1 MTIQPAMQHS
11 KATTNSR
18 KISAF
23 TLLEVVVAMA
33 ILGVLA
39 SSVFAILFQVG
50 MTAGEIREVDQRD
63 EEVSR
68 FIALLR
74 DTIEQMPQEGR
85 IEIVPPTGTESEFYE
100 IKIVGATTA
109 FSFGERGVGEGDTTI
124 GMRPQPIDSIRPD
137 LPLDDGQQFFQVAIS
152 REDFGPQDE
161 DGDGMVFNAGG
172 GDDGFLVADEQGRYW
187 LPILD
192 YVTAVSFRFW
202 DEDAKD
208 WVIEW
213 EDAELMP
220 PLLELAITDP
230 YRPLPLRTV
239 FDVPDHLTKEAVEQA
254 AATTSTANSTTTS
267 ATRPQDGGGGRGSQ
281 GGGDRRGGDRRGEGG
296 KGGDGGRGGGD
307 RGGRGGDGG
316 PQPGFRPQPGG
327 GGRPTGGGDAAPTGG
342 GGGGR

>member
-1 MTIQPAMQHS
+1 M
-11 KATTNSR
+11 KAG
-18 KISAF
+18 F

-33 ILGVLA
+33 ILGLLA
-39 SSVFAILFQVG
+39 GSVFGILYQAG

-85 IEIVPPTGTESEFYE
+85 IEVVPPTASESEFYE

-124 GMRPQPIDSIRPD
+124 GLRPQPPESVRPD
-137 LPLDDGQQFFQVAIS
+137 LPLDSGQQFYQVAIS
-152 REDFGPQDE
+152 RDDFGPQDE

-172 GDDGFLVADEQGRYW
+172 DDGFLVADNEGRYW

-202 DEDAKD
+202 DENAKD
-208 WVIEW
+208 WVTEW
-213 EDAELMP
+213 TDAEKMP
-220 PLLELAITDP
+220 PLLELAMTDP

-239 FDVPDHLTKEAVEQA
+239 FDVPDHLTKEASEA
-254 AATTSTANSTTTS
+254 NSATTSTANSSTTVTDQ
-267 ATRPQDGGGGRGSQ
+267 PQGGGRGAGPTGR
-281 GGGDRRGGDRRGEGG
+281 GGGDRGDGDR
-296 KGGDGGRGGGD
+296 GGRGGGD
-307 RGGRGGDGG
+307 RGGRGGRGGGDRGAGDGGGDGG
-316 PQPGFRPQPGG
+316 PRPGFRPQPGG
-327 GGRPTGGGDAAPTGG
+327 GNGGGGRPGGGGGQPSGGGAPTGG
-342 GGGGR
+342 GGGGGR

>member
-11 KATTNSR
+11 KTTTNSR

-39 SSVFAILFQVG
+39 GSVFAILFQVG

-137 LPLDDGQQFFQVAIS
+137 LPLDDGQQFYQVAIS

-208 WVIEW
+208 WVMEW

-254 AATTSTANSTTTS
+254 VATTSTANSTTTS
-267 ATRPQDGGGGRGSQ
+267 ATRPQ
-281 GGGDRRGGDRRGEGG
+281 GGGDRRGGG

-307 RGGRGGDGG
+307 RGGRGSDSG
-316 PQPGFRPQPGG
+316 PQPGG
-327 GGRPTGGGDAAPTGG
+327 GGRPAGGGGATPTGG